1 MWVIIRADRNTN
13 RDILWIQHNVLLR
26 LLALSTKQW
35 WSSAVVPLFAR
46 CCCSG
51 GSRGRAGSRFV
62 LHKTLWSQFVKVSL
76 CEWMLKGDGRKRAHG
91 KRSPPPL
98 CSALL
103 APFACKTYCDSVSQ
117 SVKLLRLPLDS
128 GGCNAADPFPFFFV
142 LRVWARTSVSA
153 SSSTIPCC
161 WSWPSRTWCS
171 TTRCEAAAR
180 GSLGSRPWGGGLSVI
195 ISTLLHRIQSESTRT
210 QVSLHHECIS

>member
-1 MWVIIRADRNTN
+1 MFHCVSWHCPLNSDGP
-13 RDILWIQHNVLLR
+13 VLLYPC
-26 LLALSTKQW
+26 LLGAAAAEAAEDVQGVGLFCTK
-35 WSSAVVPLFAR
+35 
-46 CCCSG
+46 
-51 GSRGRAGSRFV
+51 
-62 LHKTLWSQFVKVSL
+62 L
-76 CEWMLKGDGRKRAHG
+76 CGPCKSFSVWVNVKGDGRKRAHG
-91 KRSPPPL
+91 KRSPPSL

-171 TTRCEAAAR
+171 TTRCEAADR
-180 GSLGSRPWGGGLSVI
+180 GSLGSRPWGGVVGCNLNTAAQNPVRIHTHSGLTASWVCF
-195 ISTLLHRIQSESTRT
+195 LKVEPLWQ
-210 QVSLHHECIS
+210 